1 QVERRSAD
9 EPNPGQ
15 LSGQSPES
23 LREPAPEPA
32 RAEAVAAHFAAPAEV
47 AIEVA
52 VPMVPLRAAESQQ
65 APTVKASSE
74 QPAARVPL
82 RPTTPTLMIVA
93 PPPIRAMD
101 LFWLALALLV
111 IIGTGVGIRDP
122 WPADEPRFALIARD
136 MVATGEWLFPRV
148 GGDLYQDK
156 PPLFFWLLAVCY
168 TITGSIKWSFLLPAF
183 VAAGSTLFLIY
194 DFGRRLVSR
203 EAGLGAA
210 LLTVCSLHFIMVMR
224 GAQIDPMLCGLTTFS
239 LYALLR
245 HLLLGPAW
253 GWYALGGFVAGLG
266 IITKGVGF
274 LPLLVLVPYVLL
286 RAFKWRGLSPVDG
299 GAGGWCW
306 LLAPLAMLAATM
318 IWFIPMILAVDASG
332 APEYRAY
339 RDEILFKQTVGRYSA
354 AWHHVK
360 PWYYFVVEVVPAL
373 WLPWSLL
380 LVWLVPRFKKAFAER
395 DARVWLL
402 LFWVAIVLFFFS
414 WSPGKRGVYIL
425 PALPALA
432 LAAVPFVE
440 DLLARPGV
448 RRAGWV
454 LALFFWTAIAV
465 LAISY
470 TAGAKFAVKAFSEGN
485 LPGATTLYVFLAL
498 SAAGLA
504 YAWRRAPLAAWPV
517 AIGSLAVVFSYGIA
531 PAMNGER
538 AGSDFTRTMLAQ
550 VTPGERLALV
560 AYKEQ
565 FLLYLD
571 RPTVNFGHRRFLEG
585 PQESYDASAWVNA
598 PAESGLT
605 RVLLVPEESLKP
617 CFPGD
622 ASKAGRSS
630 DTDWYLVRGH
640 AADECAAKGDAGRA
654 ITYYV

>member
-1 QVERRSAD
+1 VS
-9 EPNPGQ
+9 
-15 LSGQSPES
+15 LS
-23 LREPAPEPA
+23 APEPRPA
-32 RAEAVAAHFAAPAEV
+32 VAEEVAAHFAAPAAV

-52 VPMVPLRAAESQQ
+52 IPVHAAS
-65 APTVKASSE
+65 A
-74 QPAARVPL
+74 PAAPEAPKAVP
-82 RPTTPTLMIVA
+82 PPSIPVLMQAA

-156 PPLFFWLLAVCY
+156 PPLFFWLLAAFY
-168 TITGSIKWSFLLPAF
+168 SLTGSLKWSFLLPAF
-183 VAAGSTLFLIY
+183 AAAGTTLFLIY
-194 DFGRRLVSR
+194 DFGRRLANR

-210 LLTVCSLHFIMVMR
+210 LITVCTLHFIMVMR
-224 GAQIDPMLCGLTTFS
+224 GAQIDPVLCGLTTFS

-245 HLLLGPAW
+245 HLLFGPAW
-253 GWYALGGFVAGLG
+253 GWYALGGLVAGLG

-274 LPLLVLVPYVLL
+274 LPLLVLIPYALL
-286 RAFKWRGLSPVDG
+286 RAFKWRGFPPVDG
-299 GAGGWCW
+299 GVAGWRW
-306 LLAPLAMLAATM
+306 LLAPLAMLAATL

-332 APEYRAY
+332 AAEYRAY

-360 PWYYFVVEVVPAL
+360 AWYYFILEVIPAL
-373 WLPWSLL
+373 WLPWSALL
-380 LVWLVPRFKKAFAER
+380 IWLAPKFKGAFKAR
-395 DARVWLL
+395 DARVWLP
-402 LFWVAIVLFFFS
+402 LFWVLLVLLFFS

-432 LAAVPFVE
+432 FAALPFVE

-448 RRAGWV
+448 RRLGWG
-454 LALFFWTAIAV
+454 LALFLWVAIAV
-465 LAISY
+465 LAIGY
-470 TAGAKFAVKAFSEGN
+470 TSGAKFATKAIAEGS
-485 LPGATTLYVFLAL
+485 LPGATALYVFLAL
-498 SAAGLA
+498 SAAGFV
-504 YAWRRAPLAAWPV
+504 YAWRKAPLAAWPV
-517 AIGSLAVVFSYGIA
+517 AIGSLAVVFSYAIA

-538 AGSDFTRTMLAQ
+538 AGSDFTRSVMSQLK
-550 VTPGERLALV
+550 PGEDLALV

-565 FLLYLD
+565 FLLYVD

-585 PQESYDASAWVNA
+585 PQESYDAAAWLNA
-598 PAESGLT
+598 PPGMVRLE
-605 RVLLVPEESLKP
+605 RVLLVPEETLKP
-617 CFPGD
+617 CFPGE
-622 ASKAGRSS
+622 AIKAGRSS

-640 AADECAAKGDAGRA
+640 ASDECAAKGDASRA
-654 ITYYV
+654 ISYMIKGVHD